1 MRILVWQWGRFGAG
15 PRVAVD
21 FAAAFNAV
29 PGVEAFL
36 SLSRQS
42 EIMQS
47 GAPPSGEPPSCDLPI
62 DTYQGVRGYLRRI
75 MEGPA
80 LVAHLRAELARLAP
94 DIALCAMPGPLDLA
108 MQQALQRTGVAM
120 VVVVHDADPHP
131 GDGYPLQMTLQRM
144 LVKRADAVV
153 ALSEH
158 VAARLRDQGLVAGRT
173 LIRGV
178 LPQPPIAGLA
188 PVRAHGGPFRLL
200 SFGRL
205 LAYKGLDL
213 LAEALA
219 EVLPDTDMVVR
230 VVGQGPASAAL
241 SALSRLERV
250 TVENRWVPEAEI
262 PALLGWADGVVLSHR
277 EASQSGVAAAALAA
291 RRFLVATRVG
301 GLAEQAGENPAA
313 ILCEVS
319 ASGLAAGL
327 RRMLVAA
334 VPGVAAPSL
343 DVGDLAAKLEKVRPG
358 ALPLDPAGA
367 AAPRPQSLTGSINGG
382 LGPQAPAGPGQS
394 PGLKYSD

>member
-15 PRVAVD
+15 PRIAVD
-21 FAAAFNAV
+21 FAAALNAV
-29 PGVEAFL
+29 PGVEALL

-47 GAPPSGEPPSCDLPI
+47 GAQPSCDLSI

-80 LVAHLRAELARLAP
+80 LVSHLRAELARLAP

-108 MQQALQRTGVAM
+108 MEQALRRAGVAM

-144 LVKRADAVV
+144 LVKRADALV

-158 VAARLRDQGLVAGRT
+158 VAARLRDQGLVAGRP

-178 LPQPPIAGLA
+178 LPQPPILGLA

-230 VVGQGPASAAL
+230 VVGQGPGSAAL
-241 SALSRLERV
+241 SALSRLKRV

-291 RRFLVATRVG
+291 RRYLVATRVG
-301 GLAEQAGENPAA
+301 GLTEQAGEDPAA

-319 ASGLAAGL
+319 AAGLVAGL
-327 RRMLVAA
+327 RQMLVAP
-334 VPGVAAPSL
+334 VPSVARPSF
-343 DVGDLAAKLEKVRPG
+343 DVRDLAEKLERVRPG
-358 ALPLDPAGA
+358 ALTLDPVTRERAPNDGA
-367 AAPRPQSLTGSINGG
+367 AGPRPQSLVG
-382 LGPQAPAGPGQS
+382 
-394 PGLKYSD
+394 

>member
-1 MRILVWQWGRFGAG
+1 MRDGMRILVWQWGRFGAG
-15 PRVAVD
+15 PRIALD

-29 PGVEAFL
+29 PGVEACL

-42 EIMQS
+42 EIMQADE
-47 GAPPSGEPPSCDLPI
+47 APACDLPI
-62 DTYQGVRGYLRRI
+62 DTYRGVRGYLRRI

-80 LVAHLRAELARLAP
+80 LVAHLRAELRRLAP
-94 DIALCAMPGPLDLA
+94 DLALCAMPGPLDLA
-108 MQQALQRTGVAM
+108 MQQALRQTGIPMA
-120 VVVVHDADPHP
+120 VVVHDADPHP
-131 GDGYPLQMTLQRM
+131 GDGYPMQMTLQRM
-144 LVKRADAVV
+144 LVKRADAIV

-158 VAARLRDQGLVAGRT
+158 VAERLRDQGLVGGLP

-178 LPQPPIAGLA
+178 LPQPPIVGLA

-213 LAEALA
+213 LAEALG

-230 VVGQGPASAAL
+230 IVGQGPDSAAL
-241 SALSRLERV
+241 EALARLPRV
-250 TVENRWVPEAEI
+250 SVENRWVPEAEI
-262 PALLGWADGVVLSHR
+262 ASLLGWADGVVLSHR

-301 GLAEQAGENPAA
+301 GLVEQAGDDPAA

-319 ASGLAAGL
+319 AAGLATGL
-327 RRMLVAA
+327 RRMLVAPA
-334 VPGVAAPSL
+334 PAAATAML
-343 DVGDLAAKLEKVRPG
+343 DVVGLVEALAAVRLG
-358 ALPLDPAGA
+358 AMPVSWRAPVPAGGA
-367 AAPRPQSLTGSINGG
+367 GWNDAWAGRRMRRLIPPKPPRPPSI
-382 LGPQAPAGPGQS
+382 
-394 PGLKYSD
+394 Y